1 MTLRIA
7 GAAAVLLALAACEPA
22 GQQPISEEIFVANP
36 PAEAP
41 APAQLPGAAQ
51 APAAGGSNTPGDV
64 VDPALA
70 MVEQDPYGQ
79 VIDNTSSGLTER
91 LPDTCKLE
99 TFQYLQGLTPAA
111 VAAAGFTEPY
121 RIIGPNDIASQEYNP
136 KRVNFYTDEK
146 GQIVRII
153 CG

>member
-1 MTLRIA
+1 MLVKRFFA
-7 GAAAVLLALAACEPA
+7 CLLALAACEPA

-111 VAAAGFTEPY
+111 VAVIRAGALRNNLMKVRDAAPGC
-121 RIIGPNDIASQEYNP
+121 
-136 KRVNFYTDEK
+136 KVL
-146 GQIVRII
+146 V
-153 CG
+153 